1 MSCVWCYVLVGV
13 RGEGIRG
20 VLRLILGS
28 SRQVT
33 WRCCLSKAAEKA
45 LGLLS
50 ANSRSAGEG
59 GMVGAV
65 LVLQSSVEVATELTR
80 VTGGACRFVVVSG
93 VEPLLVVA
101 NTEVGGWGFLV
112 RRSQMQVV
120 VVVVGTLLVAQA
132 RLMVVG
138 SPQRCLKLRK
148 SLGCHGKGGQRCYR
162 G

>member
-1 MSCVWCYVLVGV
+1 MSCVRCYVLVGI
-13 RGEGIRG
+13 RGEGIRR

-33 WRCCLSKAAEKA
+33 WCCCLSKAAEKA

-59 GMVGAV
+59 GTAGVVAV
-65 LVLQSSVEVATELTR
+65 LRSMVEVVAESSK
-80 VTGGACRFVVVSG
+80 VAEGVCRLVEVVVAE
-93 VEPLLVVA
+93 VTLVVA

-120 VVVVGTLLVAQA
+120 VVIVGTLLVAQS

-138 SPQRCLKLRK
+138 SPRRCLKLRK

>member
-1 MSCVWCYVLVGV
+1 MSCVRCYVLVGV

-20 VLRLILGS
+20 VLRLILGL

-50 ANSRSAGEG
+50 ANSRSAGKG
-59 GMVGAV
+59 GMVGVV
-65 LVLQSSVEVATELTR
+65 LVLQSSVEVAAESSK
-80 VTGGACRFVVVSG
+80 VAEGVCRLVEVVVAE
-93 VEPLLVVA
+93 VTLVVA
-101 NTEVGGWGFLV
+101 NTEVGGWGLLV

-120 VVVVGTLLVAQA
+120 VVVVGTLLVAQS

-138 SPQRCLKLRK
+138 SP
-148 SLGCHGKGGQRCYR
+148 
-162 G
+162 